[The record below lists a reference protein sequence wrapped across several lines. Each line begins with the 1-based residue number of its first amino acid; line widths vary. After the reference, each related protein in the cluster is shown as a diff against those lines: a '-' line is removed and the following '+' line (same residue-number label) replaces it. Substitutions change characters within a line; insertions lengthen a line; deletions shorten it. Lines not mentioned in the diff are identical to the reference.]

1 MKVFKYRLGIDNTL
15 SPGRFKPGN
24 IKIPDSTFRLVKR
37 LDNIFRN
44 VSNEPN
50 KKLWK
55 ELPNRFESQSAG
67 IQQKLDP
74 YIYPIKSECISTGIT
89 HHELPNISDGFSMN
103 IIRVKDGF
111 VIIRR
116 NKNQQIAFYLTK
128 RKDKLFR
135 IAHIFKFYSN
145 RDPRFWYDVEVKKN
159 KKGKKKITLIG
170 YSASRDLLVK
180 RNPKNKKETK
190 NKKFTVTPE
199 IENQKNKYDLERR
212 YNRVSESRSSKFIG
226 KSNPISVFYDYDKNS
241 LAVIDLANSNK
252 LWYIK
257 DEENIY
263 ENTVVYREMVVTC
276 GWDKIIGRE
285 LLTGDLIFHKDW
297 DNGKIY
303 GPPFVLEGG
312 LFICTLDGYLWEVT
326 VKSNKS
332 TRISRKWNPEQR
344 LSGDSAESS
353 ITMRNWLNDQSQ
365 MNKDAGIYFEKVYQF
380 SMYPSYNKCCIP
392 IIRNNEC
399 FLYGHSPI
407 PGGDFELLISNIHQN
422 FKGHPI
428 KWIFE
433 RLNKETTKKML
444 KILPLST
451 GDLSDVHIEHYFK
464 EALST
469 SLFRSKEYYESNK
482 HKSFIDSYEFES
494 HYNNNSLP
502 SKRTE
507 LKYYLDEIRYISSE
521 DSFNLIFECVSRSF
535 KYLSFPDFNTLFF
548 SDRKKVI
555 KRLLIDFD
563 NFTPLIQESQVGKR
577 ALYILDDINQSKYIK
592 GINDKDNDELTKR
605 IQNLDEYDKIFIY
618 EKMFLSARKINVN
631 LARALKHCTR
641 TAGLPTRSIAYAF
654 LEGLI
659 SKTEYYQTDV
669 YAIFRAISQIKWFAI
684 KTGEPKLNITRP
696 NSMLYEYKDPNQSDL
711 FGEMFG
717 SNFSMSVYIKREIQF
732 IYYSINN
739 NKESD
744 SINGFKRLKDNLDYY
759 LLDIENEKLQFDFLN
774 SIHPVFPM
782 LINYLLDK
790 DLISDAFDIYES
802 MKSMIFRLYLS
813 DENKKVLLDRISNE
827 RMYKQLRNAKKELSI
842 KSNNTRGS
850 SIKLL
855 STNNPNKFDK
865 NIQSQLINNGVQ
877 FYGWDD
883 LSKTIDENS
892 ILVEYYISEDKTGV
906 FLGLKDKNISYYEL
920 ADVDKAERI
929 QSKLRGHIGKDIPV
943 KLINKY
949 LSELYEILIAPIWE
963 HLIGYDTIIVVPS
976 SFLYNIPFT
985 GLFDGDKYLI
995 QKKNVVIE
1003 PSSQIFIYGLIHN
1016 GEISCESVDAFFS
1029 PKEILPGAESEKR
1042 IISELFQSKLTT
1054 SSNFNKIKQ
1063 NIRGDILHISTHG
1076 NFNSDEPLLS
1086 TISINKNESIS
1097 VIDIYTYNLSSV
1109 KLALVNTCVSGVVD
1123 ITANDELIGLVRGL
1137 ITAGCS
1143 SVINTLWKLNDKV
1156 APVFSESFYKSL
1168 KTSKDPVKA
1177 FSTSINKIITSP
1189 EFSHPY
1195 YWACYQFY
1203 G

>member
-50 KKLWK
+50 RNLWK
-55 ELPNRFESQSAG
+55 ELADRYESLPAG

-74 YIYPIKSECISTGIT
+74 YIYPIESEYIYTGIT
-89 HHELPNISDGFSMN
+89 HHELPNISDNFSMT
-103 IIRVKDGF
+103 IIRAKYGF
-111 VIIRR
+111 VVIRR
-116 NKNQQIAFYLTK
+116 NKNQQIAYYLTI
-128 RKDKLFR
+128 RKDNLFR
-135 IAHIFKFYSN
+135 ITHEVKFYSN
-145 RDPRFWYDVEVKKN
+145 RDPRFWYNVEVKKK
-159 KKGKKKITLIG
+159 KKGKIQITLIG

-180 RNPKNKKETK
+180 RNPNNKKEIK
-190 NKKFTVTPE
+190 NNKFALTSD
-199 IENQKNKYDLERR
+199 IEYRKNKYELERR
-212 YNRVSESRSSKFIG
+212 YNRVSKSRSSKFIG
-226 KSNPISVFYDYDKNS
+226 KSETITVFYDYEKNL
-241 LAVIDLANSNK
+241 LAVMDLANSNK

-257 DEENIY
+257 DKENIY

-276 GWDKIIGRE
+276 NKSKFIGRE
-285 LLTGDLIFHKDW
+285 LKTGDLIFYKDW

-303 GPPFVLEGG
+303 GPPFIMDGG
-312 LFICTLDGYLWEVT
+312 LFICTLDGHIREVT
-326 VKSNKS
+326 VKSNKA

-344 LSGDSAESS
+344 LSGNSAKRSS
-353 ITMRNWLNDQSQ
+353 TMWNWLNDQSQ
-365 MNKDAGIYFEKVYQF
+365 MNRDAGIYSEKVYQF
-380 SMYPSYNKCCIP
+380 RYPSYNERCIP
-392 IIRNNEC
+392 IIRNSEC
-399 FLYGHSPI
+399 FLYGHFPSPRS
-407 PGGDFELLISNIHQN
+407 DFELVISNIHQN